1 MKKALVFFLCYFTRI
16 YSLYYGSPN
25 LPDTAREGIFIP
37 KDCFFGVKVGYQADY
52 VFDKSLKIANPRSAK
67 AIDVFNYYMQQ
78 GVFTFNFIDRFEA
91 YGSMGA
97 IQFHIEPRITQVV
110 RQTYETGNCF
120 TWGLGGRAILFEFSK
135 ATLGLD
141 FKYQAA
147 SPHIQWIDQNGV
159 PRESVGHTK
168 LRYREWQIGLGLS
181 YALEIFTPYIGAV
194 YNQSSSEYKNLPR
207 DLLPDYK
214 RHFSVNSKKKFGMA
228 LGTTL
233 STGTV
238 FELDLEARM
247 INETAV
253 SAAANVRF

>member
-1 MKKALVFFLCYFTRI
+1 MKKAFVIFLCCFSRI

-25 LPDTAREGIFIP
+25 LPDTAKEGIFLS
-37 KDCFFGVKVGYQADY
+37 KDCFLGVKVGYQVDN
-52 VFDKSLKIANPRSAK
+52 VFDKSLKVANRRSAK
-67 AIDVFNYYMQQ
+67 KIDVFNYYMQQ
-78 GVFTFNFIDRFEA
+78 GVLTVNFIDRFEV

-97 IQFHIEPRITQVV
+97 IKFHVEPRNTGVI
-110 RQTYETGNCF
+110 RQIYETNNHF

-135 ATLGLD
+135 AALGLD

-147 SPHIQWIDQNGV
+147 SPYLERIIQNGV
-159 PRESVGHTK
+159 PRESTGGAK

-181 YALEIFTPYIGAV
+181 YAVEMFTPYIGAI
-194 YNQSSSEYKNLPR
+194 YTQSTGQYKHLPA
-207 DLLPDYK
+207 DLLSDHK
-214 RHFSVNSKKKFGMA
+214 RHFSVNSRKKFGMA

-233 STGTV
+233 STGGV
-238 FELDLEARM
+238 FELDIEARM